1 MLPGMSSASPQQP
14 SAQPYGEPATAR
26 ERILETAYDLF
37 SRHGVRSVGIDRI
50 VAEAGVAKMSLY
62 RHFASK
68 DELVLAFLDLREQ
81 RWSYDWLRAETEQR
95 AKRPAD
101 RLLVVF
107 DVFDEWMR
115 RDDYE
120 GCPFIRIVL
129 DLQDPEGPA
138 YQDAIVRLENVRELL
153 VAYATEAGF
162 ADADDVAYQIQILLM
177 GSIVSASRG
186 DRGAAR
192 RARRLAE
199 LLRDTA

>member
-1 MLPGMSSASPQQP
+1 MSSAE
-14 SAQPYGEPATAR
+14 SAPRDGEPVPAR

-37 SRHGVRSVGIDRI
+37 SRHGVKSVGIDRI
-50 VAEAGVAKMSLY
+50 IAEAGVAKMSLY

-68 DELVLAFLDLREQ
+68 DELVLAFLDLRER
-81 RWSYDWLRAETEQR
+81 RWAHDWLRAETEQR
-95 AKRPAD
+95 AKQPAD
-101 RLLVVF
+101 RLFVVF

-138 YQDAIVRLENVRELL
+138 YQDAIVRLENIRGLL
-153 VAYATEAGF
+153 VAYAAEAGF
-162 ADADDVAYQIQILLM
+162 ANADDVAYQIQILLM

-199 LLRDTA
+199 LLREAA